1 MNTVEKILL
10 FGAAPAVLL
19 LSLLEAVVLSRRE
32 HYDWRA
38 YGVSLFDFVA
48 RIVVTLFVPL
58 SIASPLIRWVEQHR
72 LTTINVDSVGTA
84 LLLFITL
91 EFCYYWLHRAGH
103 RVRWFWCNHA
113 VHHTPNQLNLGA
125 SLRIG
130 MFGKLIGNV
139 VFLLPLVWMGF
150 DLRLVLAA
158 LSLNLTYQF
167 WIHATW
173 IPKLGWLE
181 YVLNTPSAHRVHHA
195 ANLEYLDANY
205 GGVLIIFDRLFGTYI
220 AERDDVPCRYGLV
233 HPMTSHNPFRV
244 EFAQWISLARD
255 LAHVRSLRAL
265 LGHLAMPPGWSPDG
279 PGETTEA
286 LRARAALPPPGGDD
300 PPSAWRPSGRA
311 GPA

>member
-1 MNTVEKILL
+1 MNTIEKILL

-19 LSLLEAVVLSRRE
+19 LSLLEALVLSRRE

-38 YGVSLFDFVA
+38 YGVSLFDFVG
-48 RIVVTLFVPL
+48 RIAVTLFLPL
-58 SIASPLIRWVEQHR
+58 SIAAPLIHWTVQHR
-72 LTTINVDSVGTA
+72 LTTIALDSVGA
-84 LLLFITL
+84 VLLLFITL
-91 EFCYYWLHRAGH
+91 EFFYYWLHRAGH

-130 MFGKLIGNV
+130 LFGKLTGNV
-139 VFLLPLVWMGF
+139 VFLLPLVWIGF

-205 GGVLIIFDRLFGTYI
+205 GGVLIVFDRLFGTYV
-220 AERDDVPCRYGLV
+220 AERDDLPCRYGLV
-233 HPMTSHNPFRV
+233 HPMTSHNPFYV
-244 EFAQWISLARD
+244 EFAQWIALARD
-255 LAHVRSLRAL
+255 LARVRSLRAL
-265 LGHLAMPPGWSPDG
+265 WGYLAMPPGWSPDG
-279 PGETTEA
+279 PSGTTEA
-286 LRARAALPPPGGDD
+286 LRARSLSAQDGALPIHLV
-300 PPSAWRPSGRA
+300 R
-311 GPA
+311 